1 MSVSINAANCSP
13 PLTFHAQLRNIGTTL
28 FIMNFLNSS
37 LFFFIFPD
45 MKANKQIV
53 SEQGLNEQ
61 ELSHREEDSEL
72 RLKDR
77 MLLTLLHDSLLWMSV
92 SLVM

>member
-1 MSVSINAANCSP
+1 
-13 PLTFHAQLRNIGTTL
+13 
-28 FIMNFLNSS
+28 
-37 LFFFIFPD
+37 